1 MTESIVEFHVE
12 MQQLLGD
19 RGWLAEPADLSAYGS
34 DWLKR
39 YGETPIGVARPSTTE
54 EVAAVVKSCVTH
66 GISISP
72 QGGNT
77 GLVGGG
83 VLSCGAKG
91 IILSLA
97 RMNRIVTIDPIDF
110 TATVE
115 AGVVLEMLHGA
126 LAGQKLMFPLHL
138 GSQGS
143 AQIGGLIAT
152 NAGGSHAMR
161 YGMMQDLVLGLEV
174 VLADGSVWNGLRRLI
189 KDNGGYQLRRLFCG
203 SEGTLGIVTRAV
215 LRLHPEPVS
224 RATALLAVASLDAAV
239 QAGAFLRA
247 RTGEFLTAIEFFNEL
262 GLGLL
267 RKHVA
272 GIVAP
277 IETPGPVYLL
287 VELATSIPGVELSE
301 ILENALGESFE
312 AGIVTDGAIAA
323 NEAQRQEFWRIREEM
338 PEGQRLEGAQIKHDV
353 AAPVGRLPAFVAA
366 ATAATETVL
375 SGVRINPFGHL
386 GDGNVHLNLTLPEGA
401 AGFSGLDADLSE
413 AVYAAAVAHDGTFAA
428 EHGVGQSK
436 VGLADRYRS
445 DVERDLMRS
454 IKRAIDPRGKLN
466 PGKVVV

>member
-1 MTESIVEFHVE
+1 VTESIVEFHVE

-19 RGWLAEPADLSAYGS
+19 RGWLAAPADLSAYSG

-54 EVAAVVKSCVTH
+54 EVAAVVKSCIAH
-66 GISISP
+66 GVSISP

-126 LAGQKLMFPLHL
+126 LADQKLMFPLHL

-161 YGMMQDLVLGLEV
+161 FGMMQDLVLGLEV

-224 RATALLAVASLDAAV
+224 RATALLAVDSLDAAV

-267 RKHVA
+267 RKHVG

-277 IETPGPVYLL
+277 IVTPGPVYLL

-366 ATAATETVL
+366 ATAAAETVL
-375 SGVRINPFGHL
+375 SGVRVNPFGHL
-386 GDGNVHLNLTLPEGA
+386 GDGNVHFNLTPPEGA
-401 AGFSGLDADLSE
+401 ADFSGLDADLSE
-413 AVYAAAVAHDGTFAA
+413 AIYAAAVAHDGTFAA